1 MDWSGV
7 DYCDVFISCLDSH
20 SDGTHSHPLLRH
32 WCSDA
37 FLQTWWRNKLIL
49 ISDELRVN
57 TFTAHFHFWVNYSFN
72 ASCLVLIQLSIK
84 YLIKMTRN
92 RAADLSHAVNLFQ
105 VKCIALY
112 IWQRVFKHTQHSRNA
127 PHILQERCDIRNR
140 WAAEWSSKAV
150 N

>member
-1 MDWSGV
+1 MSSPDVNWWTGV
-7 DYCDVFISCLDSH
+7 VWTIVMFLSAVWTLILTAPIHIHCWD
-20 SDGTHSHPLLRH
+20 T
-32 WCSDA
+32 DA
-37 FLQTWWRNKLIL
+37 VTFLQTWWRNKLIL

-127 PHILQERCDIRNR
+127 PHILQERV
-140 WAAEWSSKAV
+140 WY
-150 N
+150 